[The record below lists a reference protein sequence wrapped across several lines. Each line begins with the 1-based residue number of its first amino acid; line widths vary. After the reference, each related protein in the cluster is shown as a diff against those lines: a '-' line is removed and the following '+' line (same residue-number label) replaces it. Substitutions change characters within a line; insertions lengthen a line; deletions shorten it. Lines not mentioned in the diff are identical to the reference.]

1 MKEASLIELVL
12 YSGGFA
18 AFVSFLGKKLIDHYF
33 EQQKKLKDLEAQL
46 LKKTL
51 DKFEYDINGLGY
63 KLRSFE
69 QKNES
74 LASNITKFDIHID
87 RLNHKIEGLQ
97 FDIKDFF
104 SNFDKRVRDLIKLEQ
119 SQKGV

>member
-18 AFVSFLGKKLIDHYF
+18 AFVSFLAKKLIDHYF

-74 LASNITKFDIHID
+74 LSSNISKFDIHID
-87 RLNHKIEGLQ
+87 RLNHKIESLQ
-97 FDIKDFF
+97 MDIKDFF
-104 SNFDKRVRDLIKLEQ
+104 NTFDKRVKDLIRLEQ
-119 SQKGV
+119 NQKGV